1 MEDLPSDSDGQALRM
16 LAGLGH
22 NLSKPMLID
31 FFIAVPSEQAG
42 LAVAQAAEGHGYMA
56 SVEFDDEDQE
66 WTCYCSCVMVPT
78 YPGLIAAQSE
88 LEQLA
93 SPHGGHPDGWAHP
106 GISTRVAGR

>member
-1 MEDLPSDSDGQALRM
+1 MEDLPNDPDGEALRR

-22 NLSKPMLID
+22 DLSRAMLID

-66 WTCYCSCVMVPT
+66 WTCYCSCEMVPT

-93 SPHGGHPDGWAHP
+93 SPHGGHPDGW
-106 GISTRVAGR
+106 GTSGNLDMGGG